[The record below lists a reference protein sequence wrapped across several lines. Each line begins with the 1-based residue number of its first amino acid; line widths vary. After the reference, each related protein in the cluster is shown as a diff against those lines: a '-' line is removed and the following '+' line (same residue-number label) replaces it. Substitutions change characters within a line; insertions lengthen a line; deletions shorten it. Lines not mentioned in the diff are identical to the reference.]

1 MHSAHPASVI
11 IDSLSA
17 FMPAVH
23 VLTGDLESAIKA
35 SASRLSFAAAGAAL
49 TDCNTASYFFQAHS
63 VFAFQWKRYH
73 ANVEMY
79 DINKRA
85 AVHTGWP
92 LRPEHIES
100 NLYLYTATKDEWY
113 LDLAEEMLLDIR
125 NRTWTDCGL
134 AAILDV
140 TTG

>member
-1 MHSAHPASVI
+1 M
-11 IDSLSA
+11 
-17 FMPAVH
+17 
-23 VLTGDLESAIKA
+23 
-35 SASRLSFAAAGAAL
+35 FA
-49 TDCNTASYFFQAHS
+49 Y
-63 VFAFQWKRYH
+63 QWKRYH

-85 AVHTGWP
+85 AAHKGWP

-113 LDLAEEMLLDIR
+113 LELAEEMLLDIR

>member
-1 MHSAHPASVI
+1 MYNGQPASVI

-23 VLTGDLESAIKA
+23 VLTGDLESAIRVSQA
-35 SASRLSFAAAGAAL
+35 GHRSLRSPVSDRLTL
-49 TDCNTASYFFQAHS
+49 ICMLVQAHS

-79 DINKRA
+79 DVNKRV
-85 AVHTGWP
+85 AVHKGWP

-113 LDLAEEMLLDIR
+113 LQLAEEMLLDIR

>member
-1 MHSAHPASVI
+1 MYNAQPASVI
-11 IDSLSA
+11 VDSLSA

-23 VLTGDLESAIKA
+23 VLTGDLESAIKVSHQRSQPRNCA
-35 SASRLSFAAAGAAL
+35 SSSSSLRFV
-49 TDCNTASYFFQAHS
+49 QAHS
-63 VFAFQWKRYH
+63 VFAYQWKRYH

-85 AVHTGWP
+85 AAHKGWP

-113 LDLAEEMLLDIR
+113 LELAEEMLLDIR

-140 TTG
+140 TTR